1 MTQLNDFMKYDYIER
16 VLKKADAM
24 TWDKTAQGYQDA
36 VNYLDEVL
44 ADLEDLHPHEVYING
59 DVADVNETTAYML
72 DALANALYD
81 YTAKAI
87 EEIFDVKLAY
97 ESELDEC
104 GFLV

>member
-1 MTQLNDFMKYDYIER
+1 MTQLSDFMKFDYIER

-24 TWDKTAQGYQDA
+24 TWDKTSEGLANA
-36 VNYLDEVL
+36 VDYLDDVL
-44 ADLEDLHPHEVYING
+44 ANLEDLHPHEIYING
-59 DVADVNETTAYML
+59 DTADVNETTTYML

-97 ESELDEC
+97 ESELDER